1 MYGLDFERAVGLLTF
16 GELEEA
22 IKNCPLLD
30 DMKYTYLHRREMARI
45 AGELGIDW
53 NQYRFHDCDKMVMML
68 FHTDED
74 LTKEHRSTQPHHHH
88 NTTDMKAL
96 VEMMLD
102 WESAR
107 FTKPDKPLNALG
119 TLNVWY
125 SRMKDRM
132 MPVLEEY
139 GLAEKV
145 ISEAIS
151 QEDFEKKMESVS
163 TQDLVFDIADF
174 LLFKEENRVTEDLC
188 HAIEEGF
195 CLSSIWCLVDAGA
208 KVDGLDETDNPLCVA
223 CGCGRIDVVKLLLQ
237 KGADIN
243 GGGFCQPIHKACG
256 YGSGEL
262 VDYLLKKGA
271 TLDNRCLSFAVNAH
285 IGRLFM
291 VKKLLG
297 MGLDVNAVNKF
308 KETPLYQAARNGD
321 NLDIVKFLVE
331 SGADVNCKCQYNCT
345 PLWVATLNRNEK
357 VAEYLKSVG
366 GKMYDKNGAETD
378 NLYDFA

>member
-88 NTTDMKAL
+88 NTTNMKAL

-139 GLAEKV
+139 GLADMV

-151 QEDFEKKMESVS
+151 QEDFEKKMESV
-163 TQDLVFDIADF
+163 TIQDLFDDIADF
-174 LLFKEENRVTEDLC
+174 LLFKEENRATEDLC

-195 CLSSIWCLVDAGA
+195 CLSSIWSLVDDGA

-243 GGGFCQPIHKACG
+243 GGGYCQPIHKACG

-262 VDYLLKKGA
+262 VDYLLKNGA

-321 NLDIVKFLVE
+321 DLDIVKYLVE

-357 VAEYLKSVG
+357 VMEYLKSVG